1 MKSLFVFFVLLF
13 CTIQLRAQTVSITAQ
28 LDEAEAYLTVNPA
41 QTLKILHAIKD
52 LASTPQEQQ
61 MRWYLLQLRAAVP
74 TNQIDTLYPSL
85 EFLFSRTESE
95 FFTQNSTSIL
105 SGLGIWLRRND
116 YFADA
121 QTALQCASDTTKEPQ
136 LKLTLLN
143 SLALVSR
150 QIDDYKQAHTIYSEA
165 IRLAEEKGYTNV
177 SAMIHNNMGLLAL
190 EQGDFSFA
198 KVQLRQSLEQYHSID
213 KRSGIISASINLLYV
228 ALMQNDLIDFE
239 RLYDRTQALT
249 EAFPNQ
255 AKKAL
260 LYWLK
265 TRYDQ
270 LNQIPISDQQKVRL
284 LQAYSELADDKVRLS
299 IHKYLAPKMNITT
312 QIPDTPPVESFTAPW
327 FSQVKACKWRL
338 E

>member
-1 MKSLFVFFVLLF
+1 LKSLFVFFVLLVYT
-13 CTIQLRAQTVSITAQ
+13 CKLSAQTISITAQ

-116 YFADA
+116 YFSDA
-121 QTALQCASDTTKEPQ
+121 QTALQCASDATKEPQ
-136 LKLTLLN
+136 LKLMLLN

-150 QIDDYKQAHTIYSEA
+150 QIGDYKHALTIYSSA
-165 IRLAEEKGYTNV
+165 IGLAEEKGYTNV
-177 SAMIHNNMGLLAL
+177 SAMFHNNMGLLAL
-190 EQGDFSFA
+190 EQGDFAFA
-198 KVQLRQSLEQYHSID
+198 KTQLRQSLEQYQSID
-213 KRSGIISASINLLYV
+213 KRAGVISASINLLYV
-228 ALMQNDLIDFE
+228 ALMQNDLVDFE
-239 RLYDRTQALT
+239 RLHDRTQALT
-249 EAFPNQ
+249 DAFPSKT
-255 AKKAL
+255 KKAL
-260 LYWLK
+260 LFWLK

-270 LNQIPISDQQKVRL
+270 LNQIPISEQQKVRL
-284 LQAYSELADDKVRLS
+284 LLAYSELADDKVRLS
-299 IHKYLAPKMNITT
+299 VHKYLAPELNVTT
-312 QIPDTPPVESFTAPW
+312 QIPVTPPVKSFTAPW
-327 FSQVKACKWRL
+327 FSQVKVCKWRL